1 MSVCL
6 FLFKQTNRY
15 LEVAMYLI
23 LKGFIGVKVNVYGV
37 RVNIYG
43 ARSESLW
50 GVGESL
56 WGALVKGY
64 GVRGE

>member
-1 MSVCL
+1 
-6 FLFKQTNRY
+6 
-15 LEVAMYLI
+15 MYLI